1 MADLRLAE
9 ITIEQEESDYIRIGA
24 GPFESGLGTTIGNA
38 MRRILLSSLPGAAIY
53 AMRGDNIQHEFQT
66 IEGVR
71 EDLVELM
78 LNLKEVR
85 LKANADR
92 QARMTLD
99 SSGKGVLTA
108 ADIQSTSDYEIVNP
122 DLVICHVDDK
132 AANLSIELFVRTG
145 RGYIPSEKTDKG
157 GETVTIGLIPM
168 DQIYSPIR
176 RVSYEVNEMQQ
187 AGLAYDSLTL
197 EVWTDGTITGSD
209 AVSEASDVLV
219 AQLTPFSLMTE
230 GRLPLDSEPVS
241 PILDL
246 PIEDLGLS
254 QRVNNLLRRSKLS
267 TIGSILEHSREELL
281 ALRNFGEL
289 GYNELISAMAA
300 KDFPMPEGEGD
311 PVDESIIEARAES
324 DSNSDSNID
333 SDDEPASALAAALRD
348 AMKERSG
355 SEDR

>member
-1 MADLRLAE
+1 
-9 ITIEQEESDYIRIGA
+9 
-24 GPFESGLGTTIGNA
+24 
-38 MRRILLSSLPGAAIY
+38 
-53 AMRGDNIQHEFQT
+53 
-66 IEGVR
+66 
-71 EDLVELM
+71 
-78 LNLKEVR
+78 
-85 LKANADR
+85 
-92 QARMTLD
+92 
-99 SSGKGVLTA
+99 
-108 ADIQSTSDYEIVNP
+108 
-122 DLVICHVDDK
+122 
-132 AANLSIELFVRTG
+132 
-145 RGYIPSEKTDKG
+145 
-157 GETVTIGLIPM
+157 
-168 DQIYSPIR
+168 
-176 RVSYEVNEMQQ
+176 VSYEVNEVQQ

-289 GYNELISAMAA
+289 GYNELISAMSA
-300 KDFPMPEGEGD
+300 KGFPMPEGEG
-311 PVDESIIEARAES
+311 ESIIEARAEADS
-324 DSNSDSNID
+324 SNDSNNE

>member
-1 MADLRLAE
+1 MADLRLAD
-9 ITIEQEESDYIRIGA
+9 ITIEQEESDYIRVGA

-99 SSGKGVLTA
+99 ASGKGVLTA

-132 AANLSIELFVRTG
+132 DANLSIELFVRTG
-145 RGYIPSEKTDKG
+145 RGYIPSERTDKG

-168 DQIYSPIR
+168 DQVYSPIR

-187 AGLAYDSLTL
+187 AGEAYDSLTL

-230 GRLPLDSEPVS
+230 GRLPLDSEPSS

-267 TIGSILEHSREELL
+267 TIGLILEHSREELL

-289 GYNELISAMAA
+289 GYNELISAMSA
-300 KDFPMPEGEGD
+300 KGFPMPEGEGD
-311 PVDESIIEARAES
+311 GMEESIDSRIEVKSDSGES
-324 DSNSDSNID
+324 DD